1 MTEAINIDGGGSTT
15 YYVREPGEASPNL
28 LNKPSDLHERPVG
41 NSLLVVS
48 QTTAT
53 DQLSGINLFPSESIH
68 RVVVGSD
75 LRLRSEEHTSELQSR
90 GHLVCRL
97 LLEKK
102 NRGERG
108 HKRVYTTLH

>member
-75 LRLRSEEHTSELQSR
+75 LRLTAKGYDDSFNQRSEEHTSELQLR
-90 GHLVCRL
+90 GHLVCR
-97 LLEKK
+97 
-102 NRGERG
+102 
-108 HKRVYTTLH
+108 